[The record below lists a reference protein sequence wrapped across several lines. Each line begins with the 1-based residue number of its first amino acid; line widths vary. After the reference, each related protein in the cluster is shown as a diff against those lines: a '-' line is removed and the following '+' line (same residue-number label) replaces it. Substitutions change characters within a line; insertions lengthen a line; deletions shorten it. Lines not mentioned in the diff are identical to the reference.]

1 MSDFN
6 AQIIEEFRSNEGKV
20 GGMFEQVTLLL
31 LHHTGRKSGKAFI
44 APLVYFTD
52 GERFVIV
59 ASKAGAPE
67 HPEWYNNLMASGET
81 SIEIGTETKSIRAI
95 ELTGDERDTMWA
107 SIVSK
112 SPGFGEY
119 QQNTKRLIPL
129 IGLHPV
135 S

>member
-6 AQIIEEFRSNEGKV
+6 TQIIEEFRSNDGKV
-20 GGMFEQVTLLL
+20 GGMFEHATLLL
-31 LHHTGRKSGKAFI
+31 LRHTGRKSGKPFV
-44 APLVYFTD
+44 APLVYFAD
-52 GERFVIV
+52 GERLVIV
-59 ASKAGAPE
+59 ASKGGAPE
-67 HPEWYNNLMASGET
+67 NPEWYNNLMTSKET
-81 SIEIGTETKSIRAI
+81 SIEIGTETKTVRAI

-107 SIVSK
+107 LIVSK